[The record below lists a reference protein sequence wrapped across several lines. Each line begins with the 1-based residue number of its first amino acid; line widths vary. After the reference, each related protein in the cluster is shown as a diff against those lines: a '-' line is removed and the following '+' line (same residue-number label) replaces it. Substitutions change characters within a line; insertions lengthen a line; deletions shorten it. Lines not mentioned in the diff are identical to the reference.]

1 MRTRIL
7 MIVVVLGLLV
17 PALPAQTVD
26 VDWVRGTD
34 FTAFKTYA
42 WEVQRAFPVNDAAWD
57 ARFRTFV
64 EAELN
69 ARGMT
74 RAAED
79 GKFDVIVWYNAQY
92 QQDMSDT
99 SKQNIRIQVALGDP
113 GNNVVLWRGA
123 ANLPVTGDDAK
134 DAAAYRSAIHRMFL
148 RYPPPAD

>member
-7 MIVVVLGLLV
+7 LLIAIVGLLV
-17 PALPAQTVD
+17 ASLPAQTVN

-42 WEVQRAFPVNDAAWD
+42 WEVQRAFPVNDAVWD

-74 RAAED
+74 RAGED

-113 GNNVVLWRGA
+113 SNNVVLWRGA
-123 ANLPVTGDDAK
+123 ANLPVSGDDAK
-134 DAAAYRSAIHRMFL
+134 DAATYRAAIQRMFQ